1 MPCRLTECCLQ
12 ALNFWGV
19 LEELDL
25 GKTVPDLKGL
35 GYSMLGSNDSLVFTS
50 NSWNITLDPHSG
62 AVHMDV
68 MLQAQV
74 GLTLDVL
81 LFHSL
86 KTSRDCRRG
95 YKHVHD
101 DSTSRCALCA
111 VSKAS
116 ETNYVGQK

>member
-1 MPCRLTECCLQ
+1 MLCRMTGCCPQ

-62 AVHMDV
+62 TLNMNV
-68 MLQAQV
+68 MLQ
-74 GLTLDVL
+74 G
-81 LFHSL
+81 
-86 KTSRDCRRG
+86 
-95 YKHVHD
+95 
-101 DSTSRCALCA
+101 
-111 VSKAS
+111 
-116 ETNYVGQK
+116 